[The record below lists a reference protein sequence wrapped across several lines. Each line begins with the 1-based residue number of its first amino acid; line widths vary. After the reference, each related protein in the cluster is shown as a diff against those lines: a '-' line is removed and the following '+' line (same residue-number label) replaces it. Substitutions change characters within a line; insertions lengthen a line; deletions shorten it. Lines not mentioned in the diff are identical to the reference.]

1 VTENEPFEL
10 MLPGCAFVVEPE
22 TIVIGSGLNVASE
35 TPFAVAF
42 AKLTVPKDASG
53 RTPLRLDGASAI
65 TSADA
70 SAADLRRCVVENVQC
85 CVESEMVNVKRPT
98 PSVVTD
104 ALNASPAWTGLLRF
118 VGNFGYISY
127 QA

>member
-1 VTENEPFEL
+1 
-10 MLPGCAFVVEPE
+10 MLNW
-22 TIVIGSGLNVASE
+22 SGWNVLSDA
-35 TPFAVAF
+35 PFAVAPV
-42 AKLTVPKDASG
+42 KLTVPKFVRG

-70 SAADLRRCVVENVQC
+70 SAADFNRWVVWKVQGSD
-85 CVESEMVNVKRPT
+85 VSEMVSVNRPT

-104 ALNASPAWTGLLRF
+104 AVNASPGFTGFDRL